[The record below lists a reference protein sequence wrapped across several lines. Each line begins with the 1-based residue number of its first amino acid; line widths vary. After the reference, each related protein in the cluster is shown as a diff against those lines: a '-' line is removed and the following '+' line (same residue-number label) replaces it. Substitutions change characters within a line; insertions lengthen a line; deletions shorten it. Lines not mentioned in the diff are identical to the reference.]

1 MPRLTAAEIVGL
13 PMKLARR
20 AALAVR
26 GLEYRLSARVAP
38 GARFE
43 RGGEVTNILGDRDA
57 VRIGSGTVVAG
68 QLLTFGHGGRIDVGQ
83 WCFVG
88 PGSRIWSAESIRIG
102 DRVLISHGVNIHDTD
117 AHPQDAEER
126 HAQYAEI
133 VTRGHPRK
141 GDNVRSAPV
150 VIGDDAWLGF
160 NSIVLKGVTIGA
172 RAIVAAGSVVTDDV
186 PAGCVVAGNPAR
198 VVRSADGARP

>member
-20 AALAVR
+20 AVLAVR
-26 GLEYRLSARVAP
+26 GLQYRLAARVAP

-43 RGGEVTNILGDRDA
+43 WGGEITNIRGDRDA
-57 VRIGSGTVVAG
+57 IRIGSSTVVAG
-68 QLLTFGHGGRIDVGQ
+68 QLLTFAHGGSIDVGQ

-88 PGSRIWSAESIRIG
+88 PGSRIWSAASIRIG
-102 DRVLISHGVNIHDTD
+102 DRVLISHGVNIHDND
-117 AHPQDAEER
+117 AHPQDAAER

-133 VTRGHPRK
+133 VTRGHPRT
-141 GDNVRSAPV
+141 GANVRSAPV

-160 NSIVLKGVTIGA
+160 NSIVLKGVTIGP
-172 RAIVAAGSVVTDDV
+172 RAIVAAGSVVTQDV

-198 VVRSADGARP
+198 VVRTAEGARP

>member
-20 AALAVR
+20 AVLAWR
-26 GLEYRLSARVAP
+26 GLQYRLSARVAP

-43 RGGEVTNILGDRDA
+43 WGVEITNILGDRDA
-57 VRIGSGTVVAG
+57 IRIGSNTVVAG
-68 QLLTFGHGGRIDVGQ
+68 QLLTFGHGGRIDIGQ

-88 PGSRIWSAESIRIG
+88 PGSRIWSAASIRIG
-102 DRVLISHGVNIHDTD
+102 DRVLISHGVNIHDND
-117 AHPQDAEER
+117 AHPLDAAER
-126 HAQYAEI
+126 HAQYAGI
-133 VTRGHPRK
+133 VTRGHART

-160 NSIVLKGVTIGA
+160 NSIVLKGVTIGP

-198 VVRSADGARP
+198 VVRTAEGARP